1 MYDEQNKDMPGGS
14 GDPSRQAQ
22 DHAYGQY
29 EYRFQSDSGMSGGPD
44 RQQPPHK
51 SGGSFAKTFLTV
63 VLALALALGA
73 GAGGGYLT
81 FRYLSDRASGGDGGV
96 NPAPG
101 NNSIYNSDPE
111 GLLNRSEAE
120 YTPYGSAGENPFAIS
135 DVVRMV
141 EDSVVVIRATVV
153 TAGGLW
159 GQTTEGVSSG
169 SGVIIAEEGYILTCN
184 HVVEDA
190 RAVEVQLN
198 SGSRYEATLVGSDA
212 ASDLAVIKIEPNA
225 EEPLTAAKHGKS
237 GNLVVGEHVVAIG
250 NPLGTLGGT
259 VTDGIISATERQV
272 QTEDGTV
279 MTLIQTNAAIN
290 SGNSGGGLFN
300 LKGELIGVVNAKY
313 ADAGVEGL
321 AFAIP
326 IDSAYEVECDLIEFG
341 YVRGVIDHGLN
352 FFEVNDTNYKD
363 YKYYF
368 SQFGITLQET
378 GLYVGSSK
386 LNDEIHTFDR
396 IVSVNGQSIT
406 TEADFEAA
414 IADCAVGDVLTIEYA
429 RYSGSTSTTYTTT
442 ITIQEYVPDSVNFS

>member
-81 FRYLSDRASGGDGGV
+81 FRYLSDRASGGV

-153 TAGGLW
+153 TTGGLW

-190 RAVEVQLN
+190 RAVGVQLN

-341 YVRGVIDHGLN
+341 YVRGVIDHGLTLLEIN
-352 FFEVNDTNYKD
+352 ESNYQYYHYH
-363 YKYYF
+363 YK
-368 SQFGITLQET
+368 LQDL
-378 GLYVGSSK
+378 GLYVVSSEFNSDLQNK
-386 LNDEIHTFDR
+386 DR
-396 IVSVNGQSIT
+396 IVSVNGQAVT

-414 IADCAVGDVLTIEYA
+414 IADCEVGDKLTIEYV
-429 RYSGSTSTTYTTT
+429 RYSGSASQTDTTT
-442 ITIQEYVPDSVNFS
+442 ITIQEYVPDSVTFS

>member
-81 FRYLSDRASGGDGGV
+81 FRYLSDRASGGV

-321 AFAIP
+321 AFVIP
-326 IDSAYEVECDLIEFG
+326 IDSAYEVECDLIEYG
-341 YVRGVIDHGLN
+341 YVRGVIDHGLTLLEIN
-352 FFEVNDTNYKD
+352 ESKFQYYHHHYK
-363 YKYYF
+363 
-368 SQFGITLQET
+368 IQEI
-378 GLYVGSSK
+378 GLYVVSSEFNSDLQNK
-386 LNDEIHTFDR
+386 DR
-396 IVSVNGQSIT
+396 IVSVNGQAVT

-414 IADCAVGDVLTIEYA
+414 IADCEVGDKLTIEYV
-429 RYSGSTSTTYTTT
+429 RYSDSASQTDTTT
-442 ITIQEYVPDSVNFS
+442 ITIQEYVPDSVTFS

>member
-1 MYDEQNKDMPGGS
+1 MPGGS

-81 FRYLSDRASGGDGGV
+81 FRYLSDRASGGV

-321 AFAIP
+321 AFVIP
-326 IDSAYEVECDLIEFG
+326 IDSAYEVECDLIEYG
-341 YVRGVIDHGLN
+341 YVRGVIDHGLTLLEIN
-352 FFEVNDTNYKD
+352 ESKFQYYHHHYK
-363 YKYYF
+363 
-368 SQFGITLQET
+368 IQEI
-378 GLYVGSSK
+378 GLYVVSSEFNSDLQNK
-386 LNDEIHTFDR
+386 DR
-396 IVSVNGQSIT
+396 IVSVNGQAVT

-414 IADCAVGDVLTIEYA
+414 IADCEVGDKLTIEYV
-429 RYSGSTSTTYTTT
+429 RYSDSASQTDTTT
-442 ITIQEYVPDSVNFS
+442 ITIQEYVPDSVTFS

>member
-81 FRYLSDRASGGDGGV
+81 FRYLSDRASGGV

-159 GQTTEGVSSG
+159 GQTTEGISSG

-341 YVRGVIDHGLN
+341 YVRGVIDHGLTLLEINESN
-352 FFEVNDTNYKD
+352 FQ
-363 YKYYF
+363 YYHYRY
-368 SQFGITLQET
+368 QLQEI
-378 GLYVGSSK
+378 GLYVVSSEFNSDLQNK
-386 LNDEIHTFDR
+386 DR
-396 IVSVNGQSIT
+396 IVSVNGQAVT

-414 IADCAVGDVLTIEYA
+414 IADCEVGDELTIEYV
-429 RYSGSTSTTYTTT
+429 RYSGSASQTDTTT
-442 ITIQEYVPDSVNFS
+442 ITIQEYVPDSVTFS